1 MQHNRFAV
9 ANKAHRHSRMSATS
23 DIYVRLGNKVVED
36 ATEALAAAIAPGG
49 SIVIQESDKIQ

>member
-1 MQHNRFAV
+1 MQYNRFAV
-9 ANKAHRHSRMSATS
+9 ANKAHRRMLATS
-23 DIYVRLGNKVVED
+23 DIYVRLGNRVVED